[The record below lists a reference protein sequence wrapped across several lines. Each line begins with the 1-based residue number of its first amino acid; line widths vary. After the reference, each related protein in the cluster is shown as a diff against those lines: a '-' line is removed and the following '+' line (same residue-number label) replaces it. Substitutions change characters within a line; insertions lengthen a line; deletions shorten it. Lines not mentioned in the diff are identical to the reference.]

1 MGFSTLLSGVS
12 RLFGKEE
19 VGGSNPLGSSK
30 SEWTLLHSDFLCRKI
45 SHMYG
50 DRTIIKT

>member
-19 VGGSNPLGSSK
+19 VGGSNPLDSS
-30 SEWTLLHSDFLCRKI
+30 RKNDKFRGV
-45 SHMYG
+45 SLR
-50 DRTIIKT
+50 DV